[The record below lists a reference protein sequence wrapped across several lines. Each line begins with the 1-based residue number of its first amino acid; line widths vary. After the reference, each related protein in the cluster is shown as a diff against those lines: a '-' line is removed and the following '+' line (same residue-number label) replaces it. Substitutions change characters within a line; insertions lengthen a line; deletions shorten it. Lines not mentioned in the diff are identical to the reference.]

1 MTVVFTLSADPH
13 WLQTVA
19 LNTLPV
25 VNTLSVSADL
35 NLPVIVAEPV
45 TLEQITAF
53 FPRCERV
60 IVAYSAPERM
70 LAKLLNEDATVVE
83 AAEQWAEDTLALL
96 ALHRQ
101 WRRKLVLVNLDQ
113 LAAADAPGLALL
125 AEQGWPLRH
134 APINAPTDIYQ
145 LMAAQI
151 LLKPALQTIKQR
163 LLASSLA
170 LAEDTEL
177 SVETVLAKY
186 RAEQDSLQQLSLVCK
201 QLAAEQ
207 GKSEHV
213 NKQLVQQLSV
223 VTNAKHELEDLLQQ
237 QSKQLNLLGKEQV
250 AWQQAMLEAKAEHKQ
265 ALMRATLE
273 QEAVFEQ
280 LMQTQAALETHYIAE
295 QQLTLQH
302 QQLLKRVDELK
313 AEHLL
318 AQQQGLH
325 QQQIQQQRSFAELNA
340 LNLQLK
346 QAQDAKR
353 RAEEYAKQQ
362 VTDYKVQLNEQ
373 LDAQITMYNQT
384 KQENTLLL
392 AELMN
397 VQEML
402 EVSVLEQQ
410 QQQVANAL
418 LTDKNAALLAQ
429 YTGLLVQFEQQ
440 FMLLEKNKHQMI
452 GWEKLQKR
460 ELLRAQ
466 KQLRQ
471 AKAKADEAEFEL
483 ANLRQEWKT
492 LQHSKVWKAIA
503 PVRVLSRL
511 LHKEDKTKKH
521 LQRDIALII
530 TSELFDSEWYVQAY
544 PDVAQ
549 VNINPA
555 EHYLRFGA
563 AEGRRPSP
571 DFDGEWYLKQ
581 NPDVAQT
588 GINPLLHYVKFG
600 RSEGRTASPKLLE
613 DFSE

>member
-1 MTVVFTLSADPH
+1 MIVVLTLNADPH
-13 WLQTVA
+13 WLQAVA
-19 LNTLPV
+19 QHTLPV
-25 VNTLSVSADL
+25 VNTLSEL
-35 NLPVIVAEPV
+35 TEITLPVIVAEPV
-45 TLEQITAF
+45 NLEQITAII
-53 FPRCERV
+53 PRSERV
-60 IVAYSAPERM
+60 IVAYSAPERV
-70 LAKLLNEDATVVE
+70 LAKLLTEDASVVD
-83 AAEQWAEDTLALL
+83 ASAQWAEDTLALL

-113 LAAADAPGLALL
+113 LASAEAPGLAFI

-134 APINAPTDIYQ
+134 APIIAPTDVYQ

-151 LLKPALQTIKQR
+151 LLKPELQTIKQR
-163 LLASSLA
+163 LLASSLGV
-170 LAEDTEL
+170 AEDAEL
-177 SVETVLAKY
+177 AVETVLAQY
-186 RAEQDSLQQLSLVCK
+186 RAEQNSLHQLSLVCK
-201 QLAAEQ
+201 KLSAEQ
-207 GKSEHV
+207 AKSEHT
-213 NKQLVQQLSV
+213 NKQLIQQLSV
-223 VTNAKHELEDLLQQ
+223 ATHAQHELDALLQQ
-237 QSKQLNLLGKEQV
+237 QTKQLTVLRKEQV
-250 AWQQAMLEAKAEHKQ
+250 ALQQAMLVAKTEHKQ
-265 ALMRATLE
+265 ALMHAALE
-273 QEAVFEQ
+273 HKAVVEQ
-280 LMQTQAALETHYIAE
+280 LMQTQAALEIHYNAE
-295 QQLTLQH
+295 QHLSEQNQT
-302 QQLLKRVDELK
+302 LLKQVDALK
-313 AEHLL
+313 AEYLL
-318 AQQQGLH
+318 AQQQGLQ

-340 LNLQLK
+340 LQLQLK
-346 QAQDAKR
+346 QALDAKR
-353 RAEEYAKQQ
+353 RAEQNAKQQ
-362 VTDYKVQLNEQ
+362 VIDLKVQFDDQ
-373 LDAQITMYNQT
+373 LDAQLALYKQT

-402 EVSVLEQQ
+402 EVSVLDQQ

-418 LTDKNAALLAQ
+418 LSDKNAALLAQ
-429 YTGLLVQFEQQ
+429 YTGLLLQLEQQ
-440 FMLLEKNKHQMI
+440 FTLLEKNKHQMI
-452 GWEKLQKR
+452 GVEKLQKR
-460 ELLRAQ
+460 ELLRVK

-471 AKAKADEAEFEL
+471 AKAKADEAEFALE
-483 ANLRQEWKT
+483 NLRQEWKT
-492 LQHSKVWKAIA
+492 LHHSKVWKATA
-503 PVRVLSRL
+503 PVRALSRL